1 MGLSTIL
8 LLMLIIL
15 VGIYSFL
22 LLELNKLII
31 HLDLLFLQLDLQ
43 LGHIILYSILLGIII
58 TVILEFIFFSSKS
71 KNNNE

>member
-8 LLMLIIL
+8 FLMLIVL
-15 VGIYSFL
+15 VGIFSFL
-22 LLELNKLII
+22 LLELNKLIV

-43 LGHIILYSILLGIII
+43 LGYLILFSILMGIII
-58 TVILEFIFFSSKS
+58 TVILEFIFFFSKR